1 MLEGIAEN
9 LMTIQEPI
17 DCGKVSEWK
26 AMIPEAFRYHALN
39 RVKPGT
45 APCYVESVTDWSKNR
60 PREVKV
66 CYTCNILWE
75 CDEREK

>member
-1 MLEGIAEN
+1 
-9 LMTIQEPI
+9 MTISEPI

-26 AMIPEAFRYHALN
+26 LMIPEAFRYHALN
-39 RVKPGT
+39 RHGH
-45 APCYVESVTDWSKNR
+45 YVETVTDWSKNR

-75 CDEREK
+75 CDERER